1 MQYGKLW
8 LGLLLTLLIANSAFA
23 APDAVAG
30 KQKALACVACH
41 NADGNSTNPIYP
53 KIAGQNSRY
62 LIEQLLDFKQGAASG
77 RNNPIMQAIV
87 TGLSNQ
93 DILDLAAYFSTQTMS
108 HGVAEPKYVKLG
120 QEIYRGGLAAK
131 NIPACAAC
139 HDPMGRGNA
148 QAGFPWLAGQNPEYT
163 IAQLQAYKDG
173 TRKNDINGIMRTI
186 AAKMNKQE
194 MTAVASYIAGL
205 H

>member
-8 LGLLLTLLIANSAFA
+8 LGLLVTLIIANVAFA
-23 APDAVAG
+23 GPDAVAG
-30 KQKALACVACH
+30 KQKAVACAACH
-41 NADGNSTNPIYP
+41 NVDGNSTNPTYP

-77 RNNPIMQAIV
+77 RDNPIMQAIV
-87 TGLSNQ
+87 AGLSNQ
-93 DILDLAAYFSTQTMS
+93 DILDLAAYFNTQTMS
-108 HGVAEPKYVKLG
+108 RAVAEPKYVKLG

-131 NIPACAAC
+131 NIPACSAC

-194 MTAVASYIAGL
+194 MTAIASYIAGL